1 MSDIIHS
8 PLVATVL
15 VFALIAFG
23 EWLSIVSRARVPMLL
38 TAMVGFMLLTWTGI
52 FPDNILESSQ
62 FAALGAILIGP
73 AIVHMGTLI
82 PMKVLREQY
91 RAVIIALSGVVVAAI
106 LIFAIIPFVFN
117 FETAVAGMGP
127 ISGGVV
133 AMIITTEKLQELDL
147 GTVALIPALIV
158 AFQGL
163 LGMPL
168 ALNFMRAYAKRL
180 IGKIDAGTF
189 TPMNS
194 ELAEELAET
203 KKLGPVRSSMT
214 IRLFLV
220 FVVGALGV
228 VLGSV
233 TPINYSIWCLVFGII
248 GAKIGFL
255 EQESL
260 VKANSFTLTLVG
272 IMFVVIGS
280 MAGVSPQDVMTQLP
294 AVAAIIILGTAGI
307 ALGGYVGAKLVK
319 WDPLKGMPVA
329 LTALFG
335 FPGDYLL
342 CEEVARST
350 ARTKDEEKLIFNELL
365 TPMLIGGF
373 TTVTVASVFIAGILV
388 SFL

>member
-15 VFALIAFG
+15 IFALIAFG
-23 EWLSIVSRARVPMLL
+23 EWLSIVSRARIPMLL
-38 TAMVGFMLLTWTGI
+38 TAMVSFMILSWTGI
-52 FPDNILESSQ
+52 FPSDLLESSQ

-82 PMKVLREQY
+82 PLKVLQVQY
-91 RAVIIALSGVVVAAI
+91 RAVVISLMGIAGASV
-106 LIFAIIPFVFN
+106 LIFAVIPFLFD
-117 FETAVAGMGP
+117 FATAVAGIGP
-127 ISGGVV
+127 LSGGIV
-133 AMIITTEKLQELDL
+133 AMIITTEKLTELNL

-163 LGMPL
+163 IGMPL
-168 ALNFMRAYAKRL
+168 ALNFMRSYSKRL
-180 IGKIDAGTF
+180 IGQIDSGTF
-189 TPMNS
+189 KPMNAASS
-194 ELAEELAET
+194 EGEGKEKE
-203 KKLGPVRSSMT
+203 LGPVRSSMT

-220 FVVGALGV
+220 FLVGAVGV

-233 TPINYSIWCLVFGII
+233 TPIHYSLWCLLFGIL

-255 EQESL
+255 EHESL
-260 VKANSFTLTLVG
+260 VKANSFTITMLG
-272 IMFVVIGS
+272 IIFVVIGS
-280 MAGVSPQDVMTQLP
+280 MAGVSPQEVLQQLP
-294 AVAAIIILGTAGI
+294 AVAMIIILGTAGI
-307 ALGGYVGAKLVK
+307 ALGGYVGSKLVK
-319 WDPLKGMPVA
+319 WDPFKGMPVA

-335 FPGDYLL
+335 FPADYLL

-350 ARTKDEEKLIFNELL
+350 ARNKEEEKQIFNELL

-373 TTVTVASVFIAGILV
+373 TTVTIASVVIAGILV

>member
-1 MSDIIHS
+1 MSEIIHS

-38 TAMVGFMLLTWTGI
+38 TAMVGFMILTWTGI
-52 FPDNILESSQ
+52 FPENILESSQ

-91 RAVIIALSGVVVAAI
+91 RAVVISLAGVVVAAI
-106 LIFAIIPFVFN
+106 LIFTIIPFFFD

-133 AMIITTEKLQELDL
+133 AMIITTEKLKELDL

-163 LGMPL
+163 IGMPL
-168 ALNFMRAYAKRL
+168 ALNFMRSYAKRL
-180 IGKIDAGTF
+180 LGKIDDGTF
-189 TPMNS
+189 TPMNAQ
-194 ELAEELAET
+194 LVEELEET

-280 MAGVSPQDVMTQLP
+280 MAGVSPQDVIKQLP
-294 AVAAIIILGTAGI
+294 AVASIIILGTAGI

>member
-1 MSDIIHS
+1 MSEIIHS

-38 TAMVGFMLLTWTGI
+38 TAMVGFMILTWTGI
-52 FPDNILESSQ
+52 FPENILESSQ

-91 RAVIIALSGVVVAAI
+91 RAVVISLAGVVVAAI
-106 LIFAIIPFVFN
+106 LIFTIIPFVFN

-133 AMIITTEKLQELDL
+133 AMIITTEKLQQLDL

-163 LGMPL
+163 IGMPL
-168 ALNFMRAYAKRL
+168 ALNFMRSYAKRL
-180 IGKIDAGTF
+180 IGKIDDGTF
-189 TPMNS
+189 TPMNAQ
-194 ELAEELAET
+194 LVEELEET

-228 VLGSV
+228 VLGSI

>member
-1 MSDIIHS
+1 MSEIIHS